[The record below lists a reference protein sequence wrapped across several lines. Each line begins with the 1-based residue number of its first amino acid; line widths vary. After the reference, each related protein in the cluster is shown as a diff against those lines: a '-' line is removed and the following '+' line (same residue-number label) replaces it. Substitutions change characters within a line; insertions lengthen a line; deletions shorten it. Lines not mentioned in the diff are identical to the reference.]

1 MILSAKSKDWQNQA
15 KPMKCIPALRT
26 WKGTKLATTF
36 FSANSLVFLVFW
48 AIFHLLRLG
57 SLPRLAVVCCLSVLE
72 FIPTIHQSIHPCCE
86 IRFRYATWPLHLS
99 KQFGINL
106 IGLAHPPP
114 AFWNHQPS
122 SSLPSTRR
130 SIGCSRKA

>member
-15 KPMKCIPALRT
+15 KPMKCIPALRA

-57 SLPRLAVVCCLSVLE
+57 SLPCLAVVCCLSVLE
-72 FIPTIHQSIHPCCE
+72 FIPTIHQSIHPCYE
-86 IRFRYATWPLHLS
+86 IRFRYATWPL
-99 KQFGINL
+99 Q

-122 SSLPSTRR
+122 SSLSSARR